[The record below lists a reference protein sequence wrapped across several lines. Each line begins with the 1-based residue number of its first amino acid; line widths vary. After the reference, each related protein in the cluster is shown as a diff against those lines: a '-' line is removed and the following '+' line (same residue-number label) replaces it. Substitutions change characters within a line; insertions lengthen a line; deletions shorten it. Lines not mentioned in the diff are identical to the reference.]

1 MILSIFFSIFFQGHY
16 YGPIGAFLFALF
28 SVTKTFLLKGL
39 PGNRRGDTKISPADD
54 RQGRIDRTECSGPRT
69 PFSPTTTPPP
79 KRADSVRS
87 EGASIGF
94 IIRRVIHAG
103 LSRVRFP
110 RTVKRARRF
119 GGAKTKSSPR
129 PFRRDDV
136 STAVA
141 RVRVTYCPVSVFPV
155 RNASDCRRRGI
166 KQTPLAVGRG

>member
-79 KRADSVRS
+79 ETGRFRTLRGRVNRLHNPTRYSRGVVTRAVSENRETRPTVRGR
-87 EGASIGF
+87 ENE
-94 IIRRVIHAG
+94 IIPSAV
-103 LSRVRFP
+103 SP
-110 RTVKRARRF
+110 RRRF
-119 GGAKTKSSPR
+119 DGGRSSAGDVLPR
-129 PFRRDDV
+129 LRV
-136 STAVA
+136 SGSE
-141 RVRVTYCPVSVFPV
+141 RVGYSSSRY
-155 RNASDCRRRGI
+155 
-166 KQTPLAVGRG
+166 